1 MTTPMESSWA
11 ENLVSNSIAKIM
23 KCARNVTEAYS
34 NCYSFSSCRSE
45 CLNGGLMIKAPYFK
59 HKEGK
64 MGVNFSTSWFI
75 ITVHL

>member
-1 MTTPMESSWA
+1 MTTPMESNWA
-11 ENLVSNSIAKIM
+11 EKLVSNSIAKIM